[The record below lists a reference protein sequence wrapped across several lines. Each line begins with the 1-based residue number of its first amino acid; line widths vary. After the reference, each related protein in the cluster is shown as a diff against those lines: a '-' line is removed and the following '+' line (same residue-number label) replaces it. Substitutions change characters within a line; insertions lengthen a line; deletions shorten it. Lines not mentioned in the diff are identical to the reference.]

1 MCQGLAPTAPV
12 LTEIAPQFLSLG
24 EIEGKG
30 GVKSLAGICYQAGC
44 SKAPVHFV
52 VILSDEPLSFRLWF
66 FTILPISAEMTVNF
80 LKTDAL
86 RGSPWQR
93 RAYKMI
99 RICLFSVVR
108 NNISRV
114 AVVQNGLDVQR
125 RSIRHVGMLLT
136 PPWFILRGLGAPRFP
151 VVSTCSTKHR
161 PKPAQK

>member
-1 MCQGLAPTAPV
+1 MLRAWLASVTKPV
-12 LTEIAPQFLSLG
+12 VQ
-24 EIEGKG
+24 K
-30 GVKSLAGICYQAGC
+30 
-44 SKAPVHFV
+44 
-52 VILSDEPLSFRLWF
+52 PLSTSLLFFLTNRSPFGSVF
-66 FTILPISAEMTVNF
+66 FTILPISAEVTVNF

-108 NNISRV
+108 NNIVRV
-114 AVVQNGLDVQR
+114 AVVVQNGLDVQR
-125 RSIRHVGMLLT
+125 RSVRHVGMLLT

-151 VVSTCSTKHR
+151 VESTCSTKHR